1 MSRTYRKS
9 SPARSGALTVLEEV
23 LTHGKTLLDG
33 LPLLD
38 PACSDPRD
46 LALAREIVSGTCRWL
61 GRVQYVLRHY
71 AARLDQFP
79 PIVQRILELSVYQL
93 LFLDRVPP
101 YAVLSDAVEL
111 ARERKVP
118 GLAAAVNAILRKVVQ
133 EKESHGRVDSTGL
146 DPERF
151 LEAEYSHPAWLVK
164 RWREIW
170 PEEMVDS
177 LCRFNNTRAPLSLR
191 AREDVEAALSELR
204 RRNLPAE
211 LDSRVPGCMMIDF
224 PGSAPAGLFDLDLW
238 VAQDGAAMLIAPLVD
253 PQPGWR
259 IWDVCAAPGGKTLH
273 LAGLAGNQAEIVAT
287 DVNPSRVDRLRDQVK
302 KNGNRGITVLE
313 LDALRQN
320 PPREGGRFDAI
331 LVDAP
336 CSGWGTFRRHP
347 DLRWRLQPGDMVR
360 FGTQAAR
367 LLERVQRRLKPGG
380 VLVYSTCTLS
390 PEENEDVVTGFLRS
404 HPEFTLEPV
413 DAWLPPAMAKAMNPG
428 GCLEVFPP
436 VWNLD
441 GAYAARLRKKRD
453 IMERGPRR

>member
-1 MSRTYRKS
+1 MPRTYRKS

-33 LPLLD
+33 LPLLE
-38 PACSDPRD
+38 PACPDPRD

-191 AREDVEAALSELR
+191 AGGDVEAAWSELR

-238 VAQDGAAMLIAPLVD
+238 VAQDGAAMLIAPHTFVVQDHPHPEPLGDEVLVRVTHAGVCGSD
-253 PQPGWR
+253 VHFYETGR
-259 IWDVCAAPGGKTLH
+259 IGEVVLTRPFIMGHEFSGVIEIPADSSPLAAGTRVAAAVETEATAAEAYRLTRIAYEAGKSPLVELTNARRALAEARTQTIEAQ
-273 LAGLAGNQAEIVAT
+273 LQRLRAEAGLA
-287 DVNPSRVDRLRDQVK
+287 
-302 KNGNRGITVLE
+302 
-313 LDALRQN
+313 
-320 PPREGGRFDAI
+320 
-331 LVDAP
+331 
-336 CSGWGTFRRHP
+336 
-347 DLRWRLQPGDMVR
+347 RLQGRAP
-360 FGTQAAR
+360 FG
-367 LLERVQRRLKPGG
+367 V
-380 VLVYSTCTLS
+380 S
-390 PEENEDVVTGFLRS
+390 
-404 HPEFTLEPV
+404 
-413 DAWLPPAMAKAMNPG
+413 
-428 GCLEVFPP
+428 
-436 VWNLD
+436 
-441 GAYAARLRKKRD
+441 
-453 IMERGPRR
+453 

>member
-1 MSRTYRKS
+1 MPRAHRKI
-9 SPARSGALTVLEEV
+9 SPARSGALTVLEDV

-33 LPLLD
+33 LPRLE
-38 PACSDPRD
+38 PACPDPRD

-61 GRVQYVLRHY
+61 GRVRHVLRLY

-79 PIVQRILELSVYQL
+79 PIVQRILEMSVYQL

-101 YAVLSDAVEL
+101 YAVLSDGVEL
-111 ARERKVP
+111 TRERKAP

-133 EKESHGRVDSTGL
+133 EKERVQRPDPAGL

-170 PEEMVDS
+170 PEAMVDS

-191 AREDVEAALSELR
+191 TRGDVDAALSELR
-204 RRNLPAE
+204 KWDLSVE
-211 LDSRVPGCMMIDF
+211 LDSRIPDCMMIVSPA
-224 PGSAPAGLFDLDLW
+224 PGPTGLFESDFW

-259 IWDVCAAPGGKTLH
+259 IWDVCAAPGGKALH
-273 LAGLAGNQAEIVAT
+273 LAGLTGNQAKILAT
-287 DVNPSRVDRLRDQVK
+287 DVNPSRLNRLREQVK
-302 KNGNRGITVLE
+302 KNGIRGLTVLE
-313 LDALRQN
+313 LNAIDQDPPPDAG
-320 PPREGGRFDAI
+320 PFDAI
-331 LVDAP
+331 LLDAP

-347 DLRWRLQPGDMVR
+347 DLRWRLRPADMSR
-360 FGTQAAR
+360 FGAQAAR
-367 LLERVQRRLKPGG
+367 LLERIQRHLRPGG

-390 PEENEDVVTGFLRS
+390 PEENRDVVMDFLRN
-404 HPEFTLEPV
+404 HPEFALEPV
-413 DAWLPPAMAKAMNPG
+413 DAWLPPAMTKAVNAD

-436 VWNLD
+436 VWHLD
-441 GAYAARLRKKRD
+441 GAYAARLRKIR
-453 IMERGPRR
+453 EV